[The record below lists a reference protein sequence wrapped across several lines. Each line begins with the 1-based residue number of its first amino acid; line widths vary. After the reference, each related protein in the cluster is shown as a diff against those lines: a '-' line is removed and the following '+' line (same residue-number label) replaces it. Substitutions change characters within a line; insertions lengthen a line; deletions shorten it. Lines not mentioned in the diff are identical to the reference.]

1 VKTLSNIISDI
12 YLCRVPITPVHQI
25 DFTSETEQTNYFTS
39 RIIKTINNCSYQA
52 RTATIKVNGYVD
64 DEWLQ
69 NVNYGFYVNKYQDIE
84 KKFYFFIAQK
94 NYSAKGTTEL
104 VIVIDAF
111 QTWQFYFQF
120 QPSMVERKHV
130 TDDTIGYNTYPEGFE
145 LGEYV
150 SHNRIEVEYMKGDVA
165 YCMAITPKGSEQGH
179 IYGKQYSAFEY
190 RIYYQSS
197 YTQLANDINQI
208 VSSGQ
213 GDSIAFIFTV
223 PRAFFDYLSNGITL
237 SGDDGITRKTKNY
250 NWSDATKDFNFNGRS
265 WTPFN
270 NKMYTYPYNFITIK
284 DNKGSNVVLKWELFN
299 DINDVEFFID
309 SVFTHNPTFTI
320 SPTNYCNRGLSIE
333 DSLQTEGFGLCSW
346 NNDNYAS
353 WYAQHQNSITAQS
366 VNAIASYNANSQ
378 VQNNDYSNALSQ
390 RDNNMYK
397 GAIGTG
403 LGTVGNLISGNVQ
416 GAIMGSIQGGANGY
430 LDYQQ
435 SGRNADTTWI
445 NSDILNRNNYQN
457 AIRSTMAS
465 VQDAK
470 VQPNTAKGD
479 TSSTGLDLARDTV
492 TFFIEQTT
500 IKPEFAQ
507 KIDLYFQMFGYQV
520 NSLEVPTLRTRDKWN
535 YIKTVNAVITSNLN
549 EKTIPLE
556 DIRMLEDIFNNG
568 VTIWHSESYMYQY
581 AVQNNIL

>member
-1 VKTLSNIISDI
+1 
-12 YLCRVPITPVHQI
+12 
-25 DFTSETEQTNYFTS
+25 
-39 RIIKTINNCSYQA
+39 
-52 RTATIKVNGYVD
+52 
-64 DEWLQ
+64 
-69 NVNYGFYVNKYQDIE
+69 
-84 KKFYFFIAQK
+84 
-94 NYSAKGTTEL
+94 
-104 VIVIDAF
+104 
-111 QTWQFYFQF
+111 
-120 QPSMVERKHV
+120 
-130 TDDTIGYNTYPEGFE
+130 
-145 LGEYV
+145 
-150 SHNRIEVEYMKGDVA
+150 
-165 YCMAITPKGSEQGH
+165 
-179 IYGKQYSAFEY
+179 
-190 RIYYQSS
+190 
-197 YTQLANDINQI
+197 
-208 VSSGQ
+208 
-213 GDSIAFIFTV
+213 
-223 PRAFFDYLSNGITL
+223 
-237 SGDDGITRKTKNY
+237 
-250 NWSDATKDFNFNGRS
+250 
-265 WTPFN
+265 
-270 NKMYTYPYNFITIK
+270 
-284 DNKGSNVVLKWELFN
+284 
-299 DINDVEFFID
+299 
-309 SVFTHNPTFTI
+309 
-320 SPTNYCNRGLSIE
+320 
-333 DSLQTEGFGLCSW
+333 
-346 NNDNYAS
+346 
-353 WYAQHQNSITAQS
+353 
-366 VNAIASYNANSQ
+366 
-378 VQNNDYSNALSQ
+378 
-390 RDNNMYK
+390 MYK